1 MSTPRIVVV
10 VSINM
15 DLTTSVSRFPAPG
28 ETLLGTAFAT
38 AAGGKGSNQA
48 IAAAKAGGDVSF
60 VGAVGDDGF
69 GTQLRETLQDAGVDT
84 ALLRSVDGPSGVAAI
99 TVSEDAENNIIV
111 VPGANSSVTSLS
123 EVDLDAI
130 AHADVLLCQ
139 LEIPLDTVTTAAR
152 HARANGTTV
161 ILNPSPVQDLPGALI
176 ESVDILIVNQTESE
190 QLSAV
195 TGRVRYLVT
204 TLGAGGADLRS
215 GEETI
220 HADSP
225 AVTPVD
231 TTGAGDAFT
240 GAFAVEWVQGQDRA
254 LQFAATAGS
263 LATTVRGASVSSPTR
278 AAIEKVLNRQL
289 DSDTV

>member
-10 VSINM
+10 GSINM
-15 DLTTSVSRFPAPG
+15 DLTTSVARFPAPG

-48 IAAAKAGGDVSF
+48 IAASKAGGDVSF
-60 VGAVGDDGF
+60 IGAVGDDGF

-99 TVSEDAENNIIV
+99 TVSDDAENNIIV
-111 VPGANSSVTSLS
+111 VPGANSSITSLT
-123 EVDLDAI
+123 EADLDAI
-130 AHADVLLCQ
+130 SRADILLCQ
-139 LEIPLDTVTTAAR
+139 LEIPVETVTAAAE
-152 HARANGTTV
+152 HAHANGTTV
-161 ILNPSPVQDLPGALI
+161 LLNPSPVQELPAPLI
-176 ESVDILIVNQTESE
+176 NAVDILIVNQTESE
-190 QLSAV
+190 QLAAV
-195 TGRVRYLVT
+195 TGRVAHLVT
-204 TLGAGGADLRS
+204 TLGAGGADLKT
-215 GEETI
+215 GDETV

-240 GAFAVEWVQGQDRA
+240 GAFAVEWVQDQDRA

-278 AAIEKVLNRQL
+278 AEIEKVLNRQL

>member
-10 VSINM
+10 GSINM

-123 EVDLDAI
+123 EADLDAI

-139 LEIPLDTVTTAAR
+139 LEIPLDTVTAAAR

-161 ILNPSPVQDLPGALI
+161 ILHPSPVQDLPGAMI
-176 ESVDILIVNQTESE
+176 DSVDILIVNQTESDK
-190 QLSAV
+190 LAAV
-195 TGRVRYLVT
+195 
-204 TLGAGGADLRS
+204 
-215 GEETI
+215 
-220 HADSP
+220 
-225 AVTPVD
+225 
-231 TTGAGDAFT
+231 
-240 GAFAVEWVQGQDRA
+240 
-254 LQFAATAGS
+254 
-263 LATTVRGASVSSPTR
+263 
-278 AAIEKVLNRQL
+278 
-289 DSDTV
+289 